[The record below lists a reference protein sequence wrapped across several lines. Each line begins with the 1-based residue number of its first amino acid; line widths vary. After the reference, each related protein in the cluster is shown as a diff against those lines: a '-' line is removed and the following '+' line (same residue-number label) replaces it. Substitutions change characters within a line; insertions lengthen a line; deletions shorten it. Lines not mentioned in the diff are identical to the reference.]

1 MNEKGFLF
9 PVTLCILLLFSI
21 FLLVH
26 FNQYVTEKRL
36 LLEVEEF
43 ERNQFYFLQ
52 SLVKIESELAGGEY
66 DAAGTYRYERGDVS
80 FTVMETDTN
89 LYQITFQL
97 TTEHQNALS
106 GIGYYDPNLQKIIKW
121 VERN

>member
-66 DAAGTYRYERGDVS
+66 DVAGTYRYERGDVS

-97 TTEHQNALS
+97 ITEHQNALS
-106 GIGYYDPNLQKIIKW
+106 GIGYYDPSLQKIIKW